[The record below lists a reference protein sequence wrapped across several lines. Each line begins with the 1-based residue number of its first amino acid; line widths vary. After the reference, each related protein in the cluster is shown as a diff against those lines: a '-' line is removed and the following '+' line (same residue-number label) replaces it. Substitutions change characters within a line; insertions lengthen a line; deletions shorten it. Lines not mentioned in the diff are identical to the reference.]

1 MHKYTINILKEGIPP
16 FNWKKLTVIQTG
28 IANIVVKKRLA
39 FFEMWLTLTQDA
51 GRISNFAPCK

>member
-1 MHKYTINILKEGIPP
+1 MHKYTNNALKGALSPH
-16 FNWKKLTVIQTG
+16 NWKKLTVIQTG